1 MGLISL
7 GELLNDS
14 KRRKY
19 GVFATNAFTFE
30 MAETIIKAAEEKQ
43 SPIILMIAEDLFPF
57 LNPELAGSSILR
69 MIDKSR
75 IPAVFHLDHGN
86 TFGIVLKSMEYGFNS
101 VMYDGSNLSLE
112 DNISRIKKLK
122 EKAKPLN
129 ICVEGEVGVVRGLES
144 ENQKI
149 SGQKISARDFT
160 KVEDAIKFVN
170 ETSVDALAVSVGTIH
185 GKFHSMPQL
194 DFERIKNLRDAVE
207 APLVLHGSSGL
218 SDEDFKKAIDNGI
231 TKINYFTGLVDVATQ
246 KTKEIV
252 SEDNFSY
259 LHLNKTVMKAVK
271 EEIMRMLDVFNSS
284 GKAKKVFSLK
294 KY

>member
-144 ENQKI
+144 ESQKI
-149 SGQKISARDFT
+149 SDQKISARDFT

-170 ETSVDALAVSVGTIH
+170 ETKIDALAVSVGTIH
-185 GKFHSMPQL
+185 GKFHSTPQL
-194 DFERIKNLRDAVE
+194 DFERIKSLRDAVE
-207 APLVLHGSSGL
+207 VPLVLHGSSGL
-218 SDEDFKKAIDNGI
+218 LDEDFRKAIANGI
-231 TKINYFTGLVDVATQ
+231 TKINYFTGLVDVATL
-246 KTKEIV
+246 KTREIV
-252 SEDNFSY
+252 PESNFSY
-259 LHLNKTVMKAVK
+259 LHLNKMVMKSVK

-284 GKAKKVFSLK
+284 GKA
-294 KY
+294 